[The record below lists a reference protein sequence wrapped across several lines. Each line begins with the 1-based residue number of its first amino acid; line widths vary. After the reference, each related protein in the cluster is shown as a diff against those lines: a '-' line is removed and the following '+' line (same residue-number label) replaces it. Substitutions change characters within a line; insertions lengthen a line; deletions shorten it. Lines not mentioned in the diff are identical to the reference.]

1 MAEKSYE
8 KILVHD
14 ISCKNS
20 IGGKPMC
27 IRYDK
32 INGFVRVYT
41 GSKYLLLCRPSHVQQ
56 DWISYGSE
64 NLYYLCHFLLL
75 CKIVK

>member
-8 KILVHD
+8 KILVYD

-56 DWISYGSE
+56 D
-64 NLYYLCHFLLL
+64 
-75 CKIVK
+75 